1 MAMRQMAEAVS
12 PEMKHSGW
20 MKAISPFIHT
30 YRWLSMAKLESLCR
44 VISAMTSREVTYSTV
59 MSANSNGEVCPRL
72 IYPRTKPEA
81 LSSVIL
87 SSER

>member
-20 MKAISPFIHT
+20 MKAISPFMHT

-59 MSANSNGEVCPRL
+59 MSANSSGERCPRR
-72 IYPRTKPEA
+72 IYPLTNGTA

-87 SSER
+87 FSDR